1 MKNKIFALAAAAG
14 LFGAAVRAAGPA
26 PDSSPAIARSNAD
39 AQPLLSAM
47 ARFVPE
53 MASRFGVAGF
63 DDKIFDLGPNLAQR
77 QIDAVE
83 AARAGLEADLAAE
96 KDPAVRQDLEIMIQA
111 ADENNEGTRLGEKYN
126 LPYFDVPQ
134 VVFFGIRGLLDDRV
148 SPDRRK
154 LALVRLEKYA
164 GMRGGKPIT
173 ELAEER
179 IREKLAN
186 PKLLGPFRGE
196 VEKNLGNAPRFIDGV
211 GLLFPKY
218 KIAGWEKPYARL
230 KEQMAAYDAFV
241 RKEVLPR
248 ARTNFRLPPEQYVF
262 ALKQAGVDMPV
273 GELTSRAKASFR
285 EIQNEMQTLAPL
297 VATQHGFSSQ
307 DYRDVI
313 ADLKKDRLSNETIL
327 AHYEGRIK
335 DLEKIIEEHHIV
347 TLPDR
352 PMKFRLASEAESSAT
367 PAPHMS
373 PPRLIGNTGEMG
385 EFVLPLEIP
394 GKNGQ
399 SEQFDDFNFAAASW
413 TLTAHEGRPG
423 HELQFSTVIEKG
435 VSIARAIF
443 AFNSTNVEGWG
454 LYAEAEAQPY
464 EPLDGQLIAC
474 QHRLL
479 RAARAFLDPGLQ
491 MGEITP
497 EEATRVLRKDVCLS
511 EALAN
516 EEVERY
522 TFWAPG
528 QAPSYFCGYQ
538 RLMALRTDAERIL
551 GTAFDRQRFNDF
563 VLSQGLLPPSLLRKA
578 VMEEFVPLERKRP
591 GKAA

>member
-1 MKNKIFALAAAAG
+1 MKSRILAVAAAASV
-14 LFGAAVRAAGPA
+14 LAAGARAAAPA
-26 PDSSPAIARSNAD
+26 PSPAIERSNEY

-63 DDKIFDLGPNLAQR
+63 DDKVFDLAPNLAQR
-77 QIDAVE
+77 QIEAVE
-83 AARAGLEADLAAE
+83 AAKALLQADLARE
-96 KDPAVRQDLEIMIQA
+96 KDPVVRQDLEIMIHA

-126 LPYFDVPQ
+126 IPYFDLPQ

-148 SPDRRK
+148 PPERRK
-154 LALVRLEKYA
+154 IALLRLEKYA
-164 GMRGGKPIT
+164 GMRGGKPIA
-173 ELAEER
+173 ELAQDR
-179 IREKLAN
+179 IREKLSK
-186 PKLLGPFRGE
+186 PKLLGPYRGE
-196 VEKNLGNAPRFIDGV
+196 VEKNLGNAPTFVAGIGMLFQKYGV
-211 GLLFPKY
+211 P
-218 KIAGWEKPYARL
+218 GWEKPYARL

-248 ARTNFRLPPEQYVF
+248 ARADFRLPAEQYAY
-262 ALKQAGVDMPV
+262 ALEQFGVDMPV

-297 VATQHGFSSQ
+297 VAQQHGFSST

-313 ADLKKDRLSNETIL
+313 RDLKKDRLSNDTIL
-327 AHYEGRIK
+327 AHYEGRIR
-335 DLEKIIEEHHIV
+335 DMEKIIAEHHIV

-394 GKNGQ
+394 GKEGQ
-399 SEQFDDFNFAAASW
+399 KQQFDDFNFAAASW

-497 EEATRVLRKDVCLS
+497 EEATRVLRREVGLS
-511 EALAN
+511 EAMAG

-522 TFWAPG
+522 MFWAPG

-538 RLMALRTDAERIL
+538 RLMALRTDAERTL
-551 GTAFDRQRFNDF
+551 GPEFDRQRFNDF

-578 VMEEFVPLERKRP
+578 VMEEFIPEERARLE
-591 GKAA
+591 KAA